1 MRYKLGS
8 TSPLV
13 DESTFIAPGAHVI
26 GNVEL
31 KVGSSVWFNAVI
43 RGDMDKI
50 TVGKIRISKMAAYYT
65 PMQVFL

>member
-50 TVGKIRISKMAAYYT
+50 TV
-65 PMQVFL
+65 